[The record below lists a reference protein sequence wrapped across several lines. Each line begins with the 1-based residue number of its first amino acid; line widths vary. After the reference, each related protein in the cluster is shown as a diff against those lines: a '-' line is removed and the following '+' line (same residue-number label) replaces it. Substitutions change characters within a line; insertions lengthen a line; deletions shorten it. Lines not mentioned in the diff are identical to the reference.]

1 MLTSPFRNPRAWLAA
16 SIVFMLIQLPLLY
29 GLTEDSLLHFAINIA
44 APAVAS
50 LMLLHGGQSGAL
62 HRRVFWRLLGIGTL
76 IYAAAWLLRLLFHLT
91 GGVPSSP
98 NPIDYLWNIQGLL
111 YIVAFCY
118 LLLKE
123 WSYAQGTRF
132 LLDCAIMILLL
143 GTIVWEYV
151 LEPHITTLLAGQP
164 WSVIFV
170 SAFYPVADFVMIC
183 FLLLVLY
190 SQRIRFP
197 AGTLAL
203 LGIGL
208 ACFWAADC
216 YYLNMIVSQEN
227 YSAGSPVNALYSA
240 ALLFI
245 GVSAL
250 YARGDPAVE
259 PAEPGARPGGI
270 AANKWLLVLLPYV
283 SIFALVIVILF
294 KREQLHEMK
303 EMLVVG
309 SLIAVLTVIRQ
320 IMVILEN
327 EALIRQ
333 KEHMLAETEFLAHY
347 DTLSRLPNRNFFEKK
362 LSEGYEAERPF
373 AILLIDL
380 NRFKYVNDTYGLH
393 IGDDVIRATAARL
406 QSLVDTDSLLIARQ
420 GGDEFSVLV
429 RGGISN
435 EGIEAVAEACIGV
448 LSEPFRLGSLEL
460 RITAS
465 IGIARAPYDGG
476 SSSQLLRSAHMA
488 LIKAKS
494 RGLSQYGFYQPE
506 MAEATAKKT
515 RMEQMLRQ
523 ALEKNELLLHYQP
536 QICAQTQ
543 ALVGAEVLVRWQ
555 PAGQPMVSPAQFIPL
570 AEETGLIIP
579 IGEWIFRRAC
589 EQYVKWRAQ
598 GMRDILLSVNV
609 SPHQIEEA
617 DFVERF
623 VAIIEETGI
632 DASRVV
638 LEITESLAIQEGEDA
653 IRKLKTLKQRG
664 LQVSMDDFGTGYSS
678 LGVLKLYQVDS
689 LKIAREFIRDLTD
702 DHEQRTIVNAIL
714 AMAASMKLKV
724 IAEGVETKEQFDHLR
739 LQGCDWIQGF
749 YFSKPLSAEDFARF
763 AGGGRLFVIA

>member
-1 MLTSPFRNPRAWLAA
+1 MLASLTQNPRGWLSA
-16 SIVFMLIQLPLLY
+16 SLAFMLIQLLLLY
-29 GLTEDSLLHFAINIA
+29 GLPEGSLLHFAINIA
-44 APAVAS
+44 VPAIAS
-50 LMLLHGGQSGAL
+50 LMLLRGGRSEVP
-62 HRRVFWRLLGIGTL
+62 HRRVFWRLLGIGTV
-76 IYAAAWLLRLLFHLT
+76 IYAAAWLVRLLYHLA

-111 YIVAFCY
+111 YIIAFCY

-123 WSYAQGTRF
+123 WTYAKGMRF
-132 LLDCAIMILLL
+132 LLDCTIMILLL
-143 GTIVWEYV
+143 GTIVWEFV
-151 LEPHITTLLAGQP
+151 LEPHIQTLLAGQP
-164 WSVIFV
+164 WSVIIV

-190 SQRIRFP
+190 SQRVRFP
-197 AGTLAL
+197 AGTLAM

-208 ACFWAADC
+208 GCFWAADC
-216 YYLNMIVSQEN
+216 YYLIMIVSQEI
-227 YSAGSPVNALYSA
+227 YSASSPVNALYNA

-250 YARGDPAVE
+250 YASENQAADA
-259 PAEPGARPGGI
+259 AKPGARAEGI

-283 SIFALVIVILF
+283 SIFGLVMVLLF
-294 KREQLHEMK
+294 KREQLHEMQ
-303 EMLVVG
+303 EMVVVG
-309 SLIAVLTVIRQ
+309 SFIAVLTVIRQ
-320 IMVILEN
+320 IMVIFEN

-347 DTLSRLPNRNFFEKK
+347 DALSGLPNRNFFDKK
-362 LSEGYEAERPF
+362 LTEGYEDERPF
-373 AILLIDL
+373 AVLLIDL
-380 NRFKYVNDTYGLH
+380 NRFKYVNDTYGLP
-393 IGDDVIRATAARL
+393 IGDDVIRETAARL
-406 QSLVDTDSLLIARQ
+406 QSLVNKDSLLIARQ

-429 RGGISN
+429 RGGVSN
-435 EGIEAVAEACIGV
+435 EGIAAVAEACIGV

-494 RGLSQYGFYQPE
+494 RGLSQYCFYQPE
-506 MAEATAKKT
+506 MAEKTAKKT

-555 PAGQPMVSPAQFIPL
+555 PEGQPMVSPAQFIPL

-579 IGEWIFRRAC
+579 VGEWIFRRAC
-589 EQYVKWRAQ
+589 EQYVEWRAQ
-598 GMRDILLSVNV
+598 GMHDILLSVNV
-609 SPHQIEEA
+609 SPHQIQEA

-653 IRKLKTLKQRG
+653 IPKLKTLKQRG
-664 LQVSMDDFGTGYSS
+664 LQISMDDFGTGYSS

-689 LKIAREFIRDLTD
+689 LKIAREFIRDLSD

-724 IAEGVETKEQFDHLR
+724 IAEGVETKEQYDHLR

-749 YFSKPLSAEDFARF
+749 YFSKPLPAEEFARF
-763 AGGGRLFVIA
+763 AGGGRLTVIA